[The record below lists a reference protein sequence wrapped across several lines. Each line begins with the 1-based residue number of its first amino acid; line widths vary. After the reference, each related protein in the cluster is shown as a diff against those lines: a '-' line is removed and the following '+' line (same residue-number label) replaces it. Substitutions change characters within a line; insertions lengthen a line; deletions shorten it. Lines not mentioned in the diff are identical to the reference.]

1 MANIMKDVAKA
12 LGVELEEEFIVKD
25 YDNTHKLNNTYKLT
39 EDGLVYWSDDYQD
52 WVNSD
57 IFNGLLIGD
66 INIVKLI
73 LTKKEREYLSNI
85 VKPFKDRKVVIKKYE
100 YPQNEHKNE
109 CIQIS
114 VEYYDKTGSE
124 TVSLPIF
131 KKGTMYKGL
140 ESNKCYTLEELG
152 L

>member
-1 MANIMKDVAKA
+1 MANIMKDVARA
-12 LGVELEEEFIVKD
+12 LGVELEEEFNIDD
-25 YDNTHKLNNTYKLT
+25 YGKYKLT
-39 EDGLVYWSDDYQD
+39 KDGLVHWSNVYQD
-52 WVNSD
+52 WVNSG
-57 IFNGLLIGD
+57 IFNDLLKGD
-66 INIVKLI
+66 VKISI
-73 LTKKEREYLSNI
+73 LTEKEKEYLSAVI
-85 VKPFKDRKVVIKKYE
+85 KPFRDRKVVIKKYE

-114 VEYYDKTGSE
+114 VEFYDKTGGE

>member
-1 MANIMKDVAKA
+1 MENKMEELARLIG
-12 LGVELEEEFIVKD
+12 LELEEEFNIDD
-25 YDNTHKLNNTYKLT
+25 YGKYKLT
-39 EDGLVYWSDDYQD
+39 KDGLVHWSNVYQD
-52 WVNSD
+52 WVNSG
-57 IFNGLLIGD
+57 IFNDLLKGD
-66 INIVKLI
+66 VKISI
-73 LTKKEREYLSNI
+73 LTEKEKEYLSAVI
-85 VKPFKDRKVVIKKYE
+85 KPFRDRRVVIKKYE

-114 VEYYDKTGSE
+114 VEFYDKTGGE

-140 ESNKCYTLEELG
+140 ESNKCYTLEDLG

>member
-12 LGVELEEEFIVKD
+12 LGVELEEEFNIDD
-25 YDNTHKLNNTYKLT
+25 YGKYKLT
-39 EDGLVYWSDDYQD
+39 KDGLVHWSNVYQD
-52 WVNSD
+52 WVNSG
-57 IFNGLLIGD
+57 IFNDLLKGD
-66 INIVKLI
+66 VKISI
-73 LTKKEREYLSNI
+73 LTEKEKEYLSAVI
-85 VKPFKDRKVVIKKYE
+85 KPFRDRRVVIKKYE

-114 VEYYDKTGSE
+114 VEFYDKTGGE

-140 ESNKCYTLEELG
+140 ESNKCYTLEDLG

>member
-1 MANIMKDVAKA
+1 MANVMKEVAKA
-12 LGVELEEEFIVKD
+12 LGVELEEEFMLED
-25 YDNTHKLNNTYKLT
+25 CKLAYKLST
-39 EDGLVYWSDDYQD
+39 DGLVYWSNALQIWEHSCATED
-52 WVNSD
+52 
-57 IFNGLLIGD
+57 LLTGD
-66 INIVKLI
+66 IEIIKLHKPI
-73 LTKKEREYLSNI
+73 LTEKEKEYLSAVI
-85 VKPFKDRKVVIKKYE
+85 KPFRDRRVVIKKYE

-114 VEYYDKTGSE
+114 VEFYDKTGGE

-140 ESNKCYTLEELG
+140 ESNKCYTLEDLG

>member
-1 MANIMKDVAKA
+1 MANIMKDVARA
-12 LGVELEEEFIVKD
+12 LGVELEEEFNIVD
-25 YDNTHKLNNTYKLT
+25 YGKYKLT
-39 EDGLVYWSDDYQD
+39 KDGLVHWSNIYQD
-52 WVNSD
+52 WVNSG
-57 IFNGLLIGD
+57 IFNDLLKGD
-66 INIVKLI
+66 VKISI
-73 LTKKEREYLSNI
+73 LTEKENEYLSAVI
-85 VKPFKDRKVVIKKYE
+85 KPFRDRRVVIKKYE

-114 VEYYDKTGSE
+114 VESYDKTGGE

>member
-12 LGVELEEEFIVKD
+12 LGVELEEEFEIDD
-25 YDNTHKLNNTYKLT
+25 YGKYKLT
-39 EDGLVYWSDDYQD
+39 KDGLVHWSNVNQD
-52 WVNSD
+52 WVNSG
-57 IFNGLLIGD
+57 IFNDLLKGD
-66 INIVKLI
+66 VK
-73 LTKKEREYLSNI
+73 I
-85 VKPFKDRKVVIKKYE
+85 VKPILTEKERGYLSAIIKPFRDRKVVINKYE

-114 VEYYDKTGSE
+114 VEFYDKTGGE